1 MLAAADL
8 NPVAYVVVRA
18 RLTLPQ
24 DARDPRHLVIDVQV
38 VARRRAVARDEDRL
52 PAQRARDQ
60 AGNQLVDRLAR
71 AVGGGRARDENGD
84 PVAGLEGAGQGLGG
98 GPPPGRPALGGEAGP
113 PARGG

>member
-24 DARDPRHLVIDVQV
+24 DARDPRHLIIDVQV

-52 PAQRARDQ
+52 PAERARDQ
-60 AGNQLVDRLAR
+60 AGNELVDRLAR
-71 AVGGGRARDENGD
+71 AIGSGRARDQNGD
-84 PVAGLEGAGQGLGG
+84 PVAGLVSAGQRLGG
-98 GPPPGRPALGGEAGP
+98 GPHPGP
-113 PARGG
+113 PAFGGEP